1 MTIHTDLPER
11 ILSAQRNA
19 MLKKNVENENLGRL
33 LKQIFEF
40 RSDGTRCDDNRV
52 WLPRFGGLR
61 DLIMHE
67 SHNSKYSIHPG
78 SDKMYQDLKK
88 MYWWPNMKAE
98 IAKYVS
104 QCLTCAEVKAEHQKP
119 FGKLVQ
125 PEIPVW
131 KWENI
136 TMDFVSGLPKTSS
149 GYDLIWV
156 IVDRFWE
163 SLQKALGTRL
173 DMSTAYHP
181 QTDGQSKRTIQ
192 MLEDMLRACVIDF
205 GNSWD
210 RHLPLSEVGESQ
222 LTGPEMIRETTK
234 KIVMIKNR
242 LLTARSRQKSYAH
255 KRRNPLEF
263 KVGDMVLLKVSLWK
277 GVVRFG
283 KRGKLSPRFVGP
295 FKIIDKVGP
304 VAYTL
309 KLPDEM
315 KEIHN
320 TFHVSNLRKC
330 LAKEDLVVLM
340 DETKV
345 DDKLN
350 FVEELIEIVDREVKR
365 LKKVR
370 IPIVKVRW
378 NSRRGPEFTWEREDE
393 FKSKY
398 PHLYKGKDEV
408 VKSS

>member
-1 MTIHTDLPER
+1 
-11 ILSAQRNA
+11 

-40 RSDGTRCDDNRV
+40 RSDGTRCVDNQV

-67 SHNSKYSIHPG
+67 SHNSKYAIHPG

-88 MYWWPNMKAE
+88 MYWWPNMKDE
-98 IAKYVS
+98 ITKYVS
-104 QCLTCAEVKAEHQKP
+104 QCLTCAKVKAEHQKP

-149 GYDLIWV
+149 GYDSIWV
-156 IVDRFWE
+156 IVD
-163 SLQKALGTRL
+163 SIKAAPFEALYERKCK
-173 DMSTAYHP
+173 SP
-181 QTDGQSKRTIQ
+181 I
-192 MLEDMLRACVIDF
+192 C
-205 GNSWD
+205 W
-210 RHLPLSEVGESQ
+210 SEVGESQ
-222 LTGPEMIRETTK
+222 LTGPEMIRETTE
-234 KIVMIKNR
+234 KIVMIKNH
-242 LLTARSRQKSYAH
+242 LLTARSRKKSYAH
-255 KRRNPLEF
+255 KRMNPLEF
-263 KVGDMVLLKVSLWK
+263 KVGDMVWLKVSLWK

-283 KRGKLSPRFVGP
+283 RRGKLSPCFVGP
-295 FKIIDKVGP
+295 FKIVDKVGP

-315 KEIHN
+315 KGIHN

-330 LAKEDLVVLM
+330 LAKEDLVVPM

-378 NSRRGPEFTWEREDE
+378 NSRRGSEFTWEREDE

-398 PHLYKGKDEV
+398 PHLFKGKDEV